1 MDYMTNLN
9 EILTMVG
16 VSVHE
21 LEPEIVP
28 SGDSLRDL
36 VKTNEQ
42 HSKKLSRKV
51 LKKKAEDAESIGS
64 QSSSDFES
72 DIDFKAPSSYQGSAI
87 SISGSQSGLSV
98 NDDVKSEENF
108 QKQEEFSIML
118 KATNATDV
126 GSAEEKQLPDS
137 DVTHYNENMTTESPK
152 YNESTTTESP
162 KYNESTTTASP
173 KCKENTTTESP
184 KYKENTSL
192 EKIDSPSSQKSKE
205 VNSASMSDVDVTLL
219 EKKLLQESATTELW
233 NVE

>member
-152 YNESTTTESP
+152 Y
-162 KYNESTTTASP
+162 
-173 KCKENTTTESP
+173 
-184 KYKENTSL
+184 KENTSL